1 MYSKSNL
8 SATVNEKTKGCS
20 ASAVLVAAGNGT
32 AYQAALSIP
41 PPFGTLICIG
51 IPPPN
56 QLVSFHPL
64 TFIDK
69 GVRIIGSA
77 VGTRG
82 DITETIAFVERG
94 LVKPLILK
102 TKLENLSDIAKE
114 FGKV

>member
-1 MYSKSNL
+1 M
-8 SATVNEKTKGCS
+8 
-20 ASAVLVAAGNGT
+20 VAAGNVT
-32 AYQAALSIP
+32 AYQAALSILA
-41 PPFGTLICIG
+41 PFGTLICIG

-56 QLVSFHPL
+56 QLVSFHLL

-69 GVRIIGSA
+69 GVRIIRSA

-82 DITETIAFVERG
+82 DIIEAIAFVERG

-102 TKLENLSDIAKE
+102 TKLENRPDIAKE